1 MIVLSWKDTRGY
13 TLVELII
20 SMAMLAIVS
29 GTIMFLMQSGTKSY
43 SNTKAELDL
52 QMESQTLMAQ
62 LNTMVLEAN
71 CVNYDDVNK
80 VLALYQIETE
90 KVALPVPSDAAS
102 SLPKYEVH
110 KTVKDLKMIKFHGSN
125 KQLYLEEHD
134 TDVLLPASGGALT
147 FYEEELLGDY
157 VSSFDVD
164 VEGSNVTINIEM
176 EKQKK
181 KYVLTETTK
190 MRSGLVTYP

>member
-1 MIVLSWKDTRGY
+1 
-13 TLVELII
+13 
-20 SMAMLAIVS
+20 
-29 GTIMFLMQSGTKSY
+29 MFLMQSGTRSY

-52 QMESQTLMAQ
+52 QMESQTMMAQ

-71 CVNYDDVNK
+71 CVNYDAAHK

-90 KVALPVPSDAAS
+90 KVALPVPSDATS

-110 KTVKDLKMIKFHGSN
+110 KKVKDLKMIKFNGSN

-134 TDVLLPASGGALT
+134 TDVLLPASGGALA
-147 FYEEELLGDY
+147 YSEDELLGDY
-157 VSSFDVD
+157 VTSFDVD
-164 VEGSNVTINIEM
+164 VNGSNVTIRMRM
-176 EKQKK
+176 EKQNK
-181 KYVLTETTK
+181 KYELVETTK